1 MLATII
7 NAVVVILGSLLGL
20 ALGGRLQQS
29 HTRTIVNGLGMCTLV
44 IGISSA
50 LETANILSVII
61 CLVLGTVIGQLLK
74 LEARMESLGDWLKAR
89 INRRGSSASRFTE
102 GFVTASLLYC
112 VGSMAIMGSLSAGI
126 SGDFSVLLSKSV
138 VDGVMSVPLAAT
150 MGVGVMFAA
159 GPILVYQGLITL
171 LATWV
176 EPFLS
181 AAVVAEMTA
190 VGGIMIIG
198 TGLNMMGLPKD
209 RIAVGNMLPAIVLPI
224 FYLPVSNWITGLLA

>member
-7 NAVVVILGSLLGL
+7 NAVVVVLGGLLGL
-20 ALGGRLQQS
+20 ALGGRLQQN
-29 HTRTIVNGLGMCTLV
+29 HTRTIVSGLGICTLV

-50 LETANILSVII
+50 LQTENILTVII
-61 CLVLGTVIGQLLK
+61 CLVLGTIIGQLLK

-89 INRRGSSASRFTE
+89 VARKGSSGRFTE

-126 SGDFSVLLSKSV
+126 SGDYSILLSKSAL
-138 VDGVMSVPLAAT
+138 DCVMAVPFAAT
-150 MGVGVMFAA
+150 MGVGVLFAA
-159 GPILVYQGLITL
+159 GPVLVYQGLITL
-171 LATWV
+171 LATWA

-190 VGGIMIIG
+190 VGGIMLIG
-198 TGLNMMGLPKD
+198 TGLNMLDLPKE

-224 FYLPVSNWITGLLA
+224 LYLPVSSWISGILA